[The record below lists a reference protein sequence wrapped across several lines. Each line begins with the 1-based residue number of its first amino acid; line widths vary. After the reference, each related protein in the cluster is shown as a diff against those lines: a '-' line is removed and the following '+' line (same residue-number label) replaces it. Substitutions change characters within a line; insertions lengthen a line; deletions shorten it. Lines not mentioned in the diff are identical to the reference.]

1 MLNCFVSN
9 RVVLVEKND
18 RFNEGGANGIHQCDV
33 ILEIHEFCK
42 ESHSFASEMRFEQR
56 SNRCAYF
63 LHFLLKRHPSWR
75 VGIAC
80 DEEHDRNGQHM
91 ARMEMDVVH
100 DVWKEDVFEEVSSSD
115 SHHVQFETF
124 V

>member
-1 MLNCFVSN
+1 
-9 RVVLVEKND
+9 
-18 RFNEGGANGIHQCDV
+18 
-33 ILEIHEFCK
+33 
-42 ESHSFASEMRFEQR
+42 
-56 SNRCAYF
+56 
-63 LHFLLKRHPSWR
+63 
-75 VGIAC
+75 
-80 DEEHDRNGQHM
+80 M